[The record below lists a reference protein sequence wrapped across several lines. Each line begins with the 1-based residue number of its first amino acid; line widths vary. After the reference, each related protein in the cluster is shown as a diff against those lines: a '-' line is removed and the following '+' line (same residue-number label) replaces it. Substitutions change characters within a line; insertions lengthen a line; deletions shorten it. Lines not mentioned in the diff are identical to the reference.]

1 LSQKANAG
9 RQAALD
15 QFAML
20 SNFLQN
26 QQRDSDLSDKQR
38 ALLRNSLI
46 GQADTLRDMGRFAE
60 AADAYRDMA
69 LRYMNEPASLE
80 AFLGQSQMMRKIGR
94 VREADLLIRQAN
106 VVLGRIGAQWDD
118 EFDMVTRY
126 DRAGWERYLAWM
138 VERLDQGAQLTN
150 QTAP

>member
-1 LSQKANAG
+1 
-9 RQAALD
+9 
-15 QFAML
+15 
-20 SNFLQN
+20 
-26 QQRDSDLSDKQR
+26 
-38 ALLRNSLI
+38 
-46 GQADTLRDMGRFAE
+46 
-60 AADAYRDMA
+60 
-69 LRYMNEPASLE
+69 
-80 AFLGQSQMMRKIGR
+80 MMRKIGR

-106 VVLGRIGAQWDD
+106 VVLGRIGTQWDD